1 MTQEDALAYM
11 DGDEIVEVTPGSVTL
26 RKIVLDQAK
35 RARMKGGR
43 SRIPYAS
50 LARQQ
55 ILYQRNPRL
64 SCEHAG
70 SSPFLSPQAAKVMRG
85 LSCLLYDN

>member
-43 SRIPYAS
+43 SRIPLRIACSTTYTLIS
-50 LARQQ
+50 KK
-55 ILYQRNPRL
+55 
-64 SCEHAG
+64 
-70 SSPFLSPQAAKVMRG
+70 SPAFM
-85 LSCLLYDN
+85 

>member
-43 SRIPYAS
+43 SRWAVMSFIECFDSNIANRIPLRIACSTTYTLIS
-50 LARQQ
+50 KK
-55 ILYQRNPRL
+55 
-64 SCEHAG
+64 
-70 SSPFLSPQAAKVMRG
+70 SPDRKSVV
-85 LSCLLYDN
+85 